1 MGVLAEQQGGLC
13 DWTGVSRC
21 LEGKKIKVR
30 EASGGQVM
38 CGLCQER
45 PSNLT

>member
-21 LEGKKIKVR
+21 LEGKKIKSERHQEARSCAAYVR
-30 EASGGQVM
+30 K
-38 CGLCQER
+38 GL
-45 PSNLT
+45 PI